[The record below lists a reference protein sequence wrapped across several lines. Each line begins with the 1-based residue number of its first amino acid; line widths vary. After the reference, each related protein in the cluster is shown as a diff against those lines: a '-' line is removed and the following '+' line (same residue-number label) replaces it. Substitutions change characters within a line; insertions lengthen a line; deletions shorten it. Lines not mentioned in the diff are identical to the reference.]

1 MIPPFFMNK
10 INQEMK
16 LDHGKNTYL
25 RKLGFSIQNDLFLNL
40 NYLLTWL
47 DLAGIIFLADLGEY

>member
-1 MIPPFFMNK
+1 MNK